1 VDKRDDEGIAISNRM
16 KLKSLA
22 DLKSPTPNGVG
33 FSPEDLADKTR
44 SELLYAKWNREDEY
58 RSRMSK
64 ADRLEKERE
73 YLAERHFGP
82 VMPEAKRKEREFIN
96 DGPKEYL
103 SGFMF
108 GWME

>member
-44 SELLYAKWNREDEY
+44 SELQYARWNREDAI
-58 RSRMSK
+58 RSRL
-64 ADRLEKERE
+64 ARAERLEAERE
-73 YLAERHFGP
+73 YFAERYFGP
-82 VMPEAKRKEREFIN
+82 VMPEAGRKEREFIN

-103 SGFMF
+103 SGFVK
-108 GWME
+108 

>member
-44 SELLYAKWNREDEY
+44 SELQYARWNREDE
-58 RSRMSK
+58 SV
-64 ADRLEKERE
+64 AGWLGPIRLEAERE
-73 YLAERHFGP
+73 YFAERYFGP
-82 VMPEAKRKEREFIN
+82 VMPEAGRKEREFIN

-103 SGFMF
+103 SGFV
-108 GWME
+108 E